1 VRRGIALAE
10 TSGVCPFGF
19 RMNSSWGN
27 TVDEQSA
34 GATESPTTSRAVV
47 NVIRALRGWVVIIAG
62 GIFLL
67 SSYLGVSGQT
77 DPGLQLPYLVS
88 GGFVGLALVIIGSAL
103 LVADRLESTRGRAV
117 AADQSRLAA
126 QVDDLHALLL
136 TVASSAQPAAPATY
150 AETPAQAAPVAP
162 PVDDG
167 SVYAVAAGRTFHR
180 PGCELLAGKPAQRVE
195 ASQVSGR
202 GLSPCSVCAPIL
214 VA

>member
-1 VRRGIALAE
+1 V
-10 TSGVCPFGF
+10 
-19 RMNSSWGN
+19 
-27 TVDEQSA
+27 VD
-34 GATESPTTSRAVV
+34 VV
-47 NVIRALRGWVVIIAG
+47 RALRGWVVIIAG
-62 GIFLL
+62 GILLL

-88 GGFVGLALVIIGSAL
+88 GGLVGLALVVVGSAL
-103 LVADRLESTRGRAV
+103 LIADRIEATRGRA
-117 AADQSRLAA
+117 ANADQARLAA

-136 TVASSAQPAAPATY
+136 TVAGAAATQPASAGYSEPAPVVA
-150 AETPAQAAPVAP
+150 TPAAATPLP
-162 PVDDG
+162 TDDG
-167 SVYAVAAGRTFHR
+167 SVYAVPGGRTFHR